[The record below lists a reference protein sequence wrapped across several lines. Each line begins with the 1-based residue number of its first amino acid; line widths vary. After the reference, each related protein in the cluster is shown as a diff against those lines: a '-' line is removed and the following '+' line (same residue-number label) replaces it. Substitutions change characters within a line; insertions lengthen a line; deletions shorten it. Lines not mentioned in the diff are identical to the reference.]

1 MKLFLASG
9 GITNKSI
16 KNALIELLGKPIEE
30 SNALFIPTAVQ
41 AIPGSPLKIRGGLM
55 ERLPIR

>member
-1 MKLFLASG
+1 MKLLLASG

-30 SNALFIPTAVQ
+30 SNALFIPTAVH
-41 AIPGSPLKIRGGLM
+41 AIPGSPLKLEVG
-55 ERLPIR
+55 